1 MKKNSV
7 IFGFTMLAFVTTKNT
22 ANGWNEGY
30 RVVGDFTCL
39 QVLDESYAEQVF
51 AYLKGFA
58 TATNIWLPARKDHF
72 NGMTANELMNWV
84 TTRCRS
90 NSIATL
96 GSSMTSLVVQLTSG
110 D

>member
-1 MKKNSV
+1 MKKISV
-7 IFGFTMLAFVTTKNT
+7 LFGFTMLAFVTTKNT

-30 RVVGDFTCL
+30 RVVGDFTCS
-39 QVLDESYAEQVF
+39 QVLDSSYSEQVL
-51 AYLKGFA
+51 AYLQGFA

-72 NGMTANELMNWV
+72 KGMSTTDIMNWV
-84 TTRCRS
+84 SSRCRS

-96 GSSMTSLVVQLTSG
+96 GSSMTGLVSQLTSG

>member
-1 MKKNSV
+1 
-7 IFGFTMLAFVTTKNT
+7 MLAFVTTKNT

-30 RVVGDFTCL
+30 RVVGDFTCS
-39 QVLDESYAEQVF
+39 QVLDSSYSEQVL
-51 AYLKGFA
+51 AYLQGFA

-72 NGMTANELMNWV
+72 KGMSTTDIMNWV
-84 TTRCRS
+84 SSRCRS

-96 GSSMTSLVVQLTSG
+96 GSSMTGLVSQLTSG